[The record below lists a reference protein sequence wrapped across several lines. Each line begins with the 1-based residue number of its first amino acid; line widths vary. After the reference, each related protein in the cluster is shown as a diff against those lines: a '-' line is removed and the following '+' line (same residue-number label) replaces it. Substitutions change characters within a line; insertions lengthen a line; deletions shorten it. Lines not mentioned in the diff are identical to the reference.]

1 MFQKTMLA
9 SAKSKAHEAF
19 KNGNYLIA
27 ARIYGEAME
36 LDPFNATL
44 RSNSS
49 LCWIRFGNGTQAL
62 KDAQACRMM
71 RPGWAKGCHREGTA
85 LMLLKGGL
93 GVHEDMWQNKK
104 KLTSLAGP
112 APAIAASRRRCQIY
126 TLTRNLYA
134 CP

>member
-1 MFQKTMLA
+1 
-9 SAKSKAHEAF
+9 
-19 KNGNYLIA
+19 
-27 ARIYGEAME
+27 ME

-85 LMLLKGGL
+85 LMLLKVRCDGFLDGSCVL
-93 GVHEDMWQNKK
+93 FVWENRFD
-104 KLTSLAGP
+104 
-112 APAIAASRRRCQIY
+112 ASRQVMLFSVATESYLMQLIDFG
-126 TLTRNLYA
+126 LE
-134 CP
+134 